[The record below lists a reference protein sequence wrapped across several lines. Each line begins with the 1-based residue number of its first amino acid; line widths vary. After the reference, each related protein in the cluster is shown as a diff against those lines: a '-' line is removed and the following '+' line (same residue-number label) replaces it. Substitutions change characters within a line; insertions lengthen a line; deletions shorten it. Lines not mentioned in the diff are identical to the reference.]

1 MNVTLFEASLATLP
15 QLEDLFVQ
23 FNNFD
28 TSDNTHDFYLDLLKE
43 DTNKLVR
50 IGIKKY
56 TDYDDY
62 QYYLSSC
69 DAGTKTCL
77 QTTLKACNK
86 VKIHGLPGLLL
97 TKDILESIEAIAQRI
112 ETTLIID
119 QNMDHMK
126 LTKLKV
132 ADLDIDD
139 EESDEDDSEED
150 DSEGDDDDDEEVF
163 EGYDYDREDDEEEED
178 EEEEEEDE
186 EDEEEEEEEED
197 DELCQKCEIQQHLGR
212 GPCLNLH
219 LNTTYDHICS
229 RDCINKYLEWTHEIE
244 EEEKLCDPN

>member
-1 MNVTLFEASLATLP
+1 MKENEKLREKVNNITLFEVSLATLP
-15 QLEDLFVQ
+15 RLEDLFVQ

-139 EESDEDDSEED
+139 EESDEDDSE
-150 DSEGDDDDDEEVF
+150 GDDDDDDEDEEEEDEEVF
-163 EGYDYDREDDEEEED
+163 EGYDREDDEEE
-178 EEEEEEDE
+178 
-186 EDEEEEEEEED
+186 D
-197 DELCQKCEIQQHLGR
+197 DE
-212 GPCLNLH
+212 
-219 LNTTYDHICS
+219 
-229 RDCINKYLEWTHEIE
+229 
-244 EEEKLCDPN
+244 